1 MKVLKNANAAPEW
14 VELGKDIRAKATA
27 LRSRIRAWL
36 KANGA
41 AAIGDATR
49 HRKHQG
55 ATDGLSL
62 LEQPRL
68 DLPGWKAF
76 EDDEILPVIAV
87 INAEISRH
95 NHMAPTAVVHM
106 MPLRLQA
113 ELNAISREDEPKQ

>member
-1 MKVLKNANAAPEW
+1 MGFP
-14 VELGKDIRAKATA
+14 
-27 LRSRIRAWL
+27 
-36 KANGA
+36 
-41 AAIGDATR
+41 
-49 HRKHQG
+49 
-55 ATDGLSL
+55 L
-62 LEQPRL
+62 LEQRRL

-76 EDDEILPVIAV
+76 EDDEILPVIAG